1 MAETHGWET
10 PNGAYRA
17 PTVTPL
23 PSRRALRDARVVA
36 DAADPRS
43 VRRPEHAGR
52 RTTPPARPQVAA
64 PTSSIPVAPKRRT
77 GSRVAFSAVVM
88 TLAAGLVATLALPS
102 YAFDPSHGTH
112 TGVQAQGRITTS
124 GGDQQLPQVA
134 ADVHTA
140 KITRD
145 AVTATTSAELKRAA
159 LAKAYSAY
167 TGPTAAQLAARA
179 VPSGA
184 GLSGVFATAL
194 KYQGV
199 PYVFGGADPSGF
211 DCSGFIMYVYAQ
223 YGVSLPHSVHQQD
236 AMGTP
241 ITEAQAQPG
250 DVVVFNDDSH
260 DGFYGGN
267 GMILH
272 APYPGASVRE
282 QPLWSSDVHFIRFAV
297 K

>member
-1 MAETHGWET
+1 MAESHGWGT
-10 PNGAYRA
+10 PNGVQQT

-23 PSRRALRDARVVA
+23 PSRRAMRDARLAV
-36 DAADPRS
+36 DPRS

-52 RTTPPARPQVAA
+52 RTTAPVRPATPPA
-64 PTSSIPVAPKRRT
+64 SIPVAPRRT
-77 GSRVAFSAVVM
+77 RSRVVFSAVVM

-102 YAFDPSHGTH
+102 YAFDPSHGTRS
-112 TGVQAQGRITTS
+112 AERSQGIDTTT

-134 ADVHTA
+134 ADVRSV
-140 KITRD
+140 KVTRD
-145 AVTATTSAELKRAA
+145 AVTATTAAELKRAA

-184 GLSGVFATAL
+184 GLSGVLGNAL
-194 KYQGV
+194 QYQGV

-211 DCSGFIMYVYAQ
+211 DCSGFIMYVYAKF
-223 YGVSLPHSVHQQD
+223 GVSLPHSVHQQD
-236 AMGTP
+236 AIGTP
-241 ITEAQAQPG
+241 ITQAQAQPG
-250 DVVVFNDDSH
+250 DVVIFNDESH
-260 DGFYGGN
+260 DGFYAGN

-272 APYPGASVRE
+272 APYPGANVRE
-282 QPLWSSDVHFIRFAV
+282 QPLWSSDVHFVRFAV